1 MLEKVF
7 LNRLRREL
15 PRWIEQGWIA
25 PVHRQAI
32 LEDIAARTGGV
43 RHTPLVFGVLG
54 VLLFGAG
61 VISFFASNWALIPKL
76 VKLAVLFGSMWAAF
90 AGTGWLLMAKHQ
102 TERGLAHA
110 LLLLGVILYGANI
123 MLIAQIYHIQS
134 HFPNGVL
141 LWALGALAVT
151 YLVPSQVIA
160 AFGIALSA
168 LWAGMD
174 LFGGLPTP
182 IPFAEVVYWPFLV
195 VLTAFLL
202 PVFQHAWRY
211 AAWLAVLGFIAWCA
225 VSLILLGEDS
235 NAGAV
240 HVLQVG
246 LLLSLSIFML
256 GVALQRF
263 ARFDLFAGPLWRF
276 ASISALISFYGLT
289 LRYAHGIG
297 GITNLAAADTGWV
310 AGTFLATLMVAA
322 SFALLR
328 FSTPTSGKKTHI
340 SLGYVLLSA
349 TVLLMFGNLFVPEI
363 DELLASRASAVA
375 IFFYLGFNVLFLGAV
390 VWLIYTG
397 YHSADR
403 FRVNSGFLF
412 FAAALLTLYFDNFW
426 ALLDRSFF
434 FMGAG
439 VLLIGGGFLLERQRR
454 RLVRTMASH
463 HDPQPD
469 GGTA

>member
-15 PRWIEQGWIA
+15 PRWVEQGWVA
-25 PVHRQAI
+25 PEHRQAI

-61 VISFFASNWALIPKL
+61 VISFFASNWAFIPKL
-76 VKLAVLFGSMWAAF
+76 VKLAVLFGAMWAAF
-90 AGTGWLLMAKHQ
+90 AGTGWLLTVKQQ

-174 LFGGLPTP
+174 LFGDLAGGLPTP
-182 IPFAEVVYWPFLV
+182 IPYAEVVYWPFLI
-195 VLTAFLL
+195 VLMAFVPSIL
-202 PVFQHAWRY
+202 QHSWRY
-211 AAWLAVLGFIAWCA
+211 AAWLAVLGLIVWGA
-225 VSLILLGEDS
+225 VSLILLGEEQFTS
-235 NAGAV
+235 PV
-240 HVLQVG
+240 YVLQVG
-246 LLLSLSIFML
+246 LLLSLAVFLL
-256 GVALQRF
+256 GVALERLVRF
-263 ARFDLFAGPLWRF
+263 ELLAFPLRRLGMLAGL
-276 ASISALISFYGLT
+276 LSFYGLT

-297 GITNLAAADTGWV
+297 DRIAPDAASMEWAVGTFAAA
-310 AGTFLATLMVAA
+310 LLVAA
-322 SFALLR
+322 MFALQQLL
-328 FSTPTSGKKTHI
+328 TPKSERK
-340 SLGYVLLSA
+340 SYSVWGYVLL
-349 TVLLMFGNLFVPEI
+349 LLIVITILDNLFTPAAFGAATI
-363 DELLASRASAVA
+363 IYLA
-375 IFFYLGFNVLFLGAV
+375 FNLLFLGAV

-412 FAAALLTLYFDNFW
+412 FAAALLTIYFDNFW

-454 RLVRTMASH
+454 RLVRTMAPQ
-463 HDPQPD
+463 HDQPT
-469 GGTA
+469 GGGVA